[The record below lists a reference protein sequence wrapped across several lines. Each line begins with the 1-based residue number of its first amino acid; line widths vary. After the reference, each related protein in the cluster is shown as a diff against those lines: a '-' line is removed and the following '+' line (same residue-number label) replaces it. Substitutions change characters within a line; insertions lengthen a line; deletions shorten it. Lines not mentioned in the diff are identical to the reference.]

1 MYLAD
6 VLGEAIAPR
15 SRRVVAEPSLE
26 RTGAAVYRAHTAHVQ
41 RVPLAVLVPTPPL
54 TDSLGPISP
63 LLRPLGP
70 PQPRRRCCRRCL
82 CSLSLPNSLVVFYQL
97 AGELPEELE
106 AAIFPASP
114 LHSSQF

>member
-15 SRRVVAEPSLE
+15 SRRVVAKPSLV
-26 RTGAAVYRAHTAHVQ
+26 RTGAAVDRARTAHVR

-82 CSLSLPNSLVVFYQL
+82 S
-97 AGELPEELE
+97 
-106 AAIFPASP
+106 
-114 LHSSQF
+114 